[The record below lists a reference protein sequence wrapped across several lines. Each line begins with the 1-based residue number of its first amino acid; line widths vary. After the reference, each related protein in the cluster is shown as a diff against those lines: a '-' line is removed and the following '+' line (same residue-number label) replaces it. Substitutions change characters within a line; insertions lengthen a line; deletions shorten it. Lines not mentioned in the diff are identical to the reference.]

1 MRLIH
6 SSDAQPTSKK
16 SSPVPETTTRILDST
31 RESADCAENASLE
44 MARRC
49 GFGEITLEHIGLA
62 VHEIMTNAIVHGNGS
77 DIHKKIV
84 LTISRT
90 EHELKIAISDQGE
103 GFDPDRLP
111 DPLSPQALLVGS
123 GRGVYLARTFMDEFH
138 VERRRASG
146 TTVTMVKHVR
156 LPDHR

>member
-1 MRLIH
+1 
-6 SSDAQPTSKK
+6 
-16 SSPVPETTTRILDST
+16 
-31 RESADCAENASLE
+31 
-44 MARRC
+44 
-49 GFGEITLEHIGLA
+49 
-62 VHEIMTNAIVHGNGS
+62 MTNAIVHGNGS

-90 EHELKIAISDQGE
+90 EHELKIAISHQGE

-146 TTVTMVKHVR
+146 TTVMMVKHVR